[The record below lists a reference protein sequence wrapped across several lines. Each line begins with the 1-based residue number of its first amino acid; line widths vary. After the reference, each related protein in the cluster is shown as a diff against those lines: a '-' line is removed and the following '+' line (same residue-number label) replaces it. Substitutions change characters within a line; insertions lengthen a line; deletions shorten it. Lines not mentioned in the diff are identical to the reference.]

1 MTKITKEVMLSALQK
16 KFPEITD
23 IIRNKGYKI
32 QDKEYLPTITV
43 YLTSSFK
50 TKEHTWN
57 YQITLTL
64 SGNSIPYDI
73 EDQKK
78 IIKELLGMIKEER
91 KNTMNFLK
99 HLQEKN
105 LLLMKKSSGLLMIL
119 LSSRMNTASTDLE
132 TKHILL

>member
-32 QDKEYLPTITV
+32 QDKEYPPTITV

-50 TKEHTWN
+50 KKEHTWN

-64 SGNSIPYDI
+64 SGNSISYDI
-73 EDQKK
+73 EDQEK
-78 IIKELLGMIKEER
+78 IITELPGMIKEE
-91 KNTMNFLK
+91 KKKHNEFLK
-99 HLQEKN
+99 TPAGKN
-105 LLLMKKSSGLLMIL
+105 PLLMKKSFGLLMIL
-119 LSSRMNTASTDLE
+119 LLSRMNTASTDLE
-132 TKHILL
+132 TKQISL

>member
-1 MTKITKEVMLSALQK
+1 MLSALQK